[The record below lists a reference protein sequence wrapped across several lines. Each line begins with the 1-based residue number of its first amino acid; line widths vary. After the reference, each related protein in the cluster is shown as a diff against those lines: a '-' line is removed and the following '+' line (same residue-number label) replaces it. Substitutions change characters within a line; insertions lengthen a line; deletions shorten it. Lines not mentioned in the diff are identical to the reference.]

1 MKRSEALLG
10 VTLGGKYRIDAPLGS
25 GAHGAVYRGWHLL
38 LDLPVAI
45 KVAFHQSGARE
56 QRFRSEARTLMR
68 FSHPHV
74 VRVYDYA
81 REPDGLAYL
90 VQEFVEGQT
99 LGDVLA
105 SNGPL
110 DAELV
115 IEIGLQCLSALG
127 AAHAR
132 GVIHRDVKLA
142 NVMLRYDGDRPSVR
156 LLDFG
161 IAKLLDAAE
170 DDDAGLT
177 EAGGALGTPAF
188 MAPEQIRGRP
198 VPASDLY
205 AVGVV
210 LYCLLTGT
218 KPFPQKAPQ
227 VYMAH
232 MHEPVPA
239 LPASVPAALGAI
251 VRQAMAKTLDRRFR
265 SADEMS
271 AALRAVAASWTRR
284 SMRLVVPPDAA
295 SAGASGPGVAGVGST
310 GAGST
315 GPGLTG
321 QGSTGPG
328 APGPGFAGQG
338 VTGSNPIYTGTGL
351 TGPSTGPG
359 ATGPGAARDPSAAR
373 AALGLGVPLGE
384 ADRAQLR
391 PLALFRGL
399 TEPELADL
407 CAAIR
412 LIRAPLGTQLFDAGV
427 PSDGAYIVGAGELA
441 AELVLPDGP
450 PRAVA
455 RFGPGIVVGEISLIE
470 SETRSLRVRV
480 TADATLYHID
490 RDAFA
495 ALRRSHHEGAYKVI
509 RNIAVMLCDRL
520 RDTNARIREQWQ
532 GRVTTSATL
541 SGRPAT
547 AEPRD
552 IMGRLRRLFGMG

>member
-1 MKRSEALLG
+1 VKRSEALLG

-90 VQEFVEGQT
+90 VQEFVEGRT
-99 LGDVLA
+99 LGDLLV

-132 GVIHRDVKLA
+132 GIIHRDVKLD
-142 NVMLRYDGDRPSVR
+142 NLMLRYDGDRPSVR

-161 IAKLLDAAE
+161 IAKLLDT
-170 DDDAGLT
+170 DDDDGLT
-177 EAGGALGTPAF
+177 EVGGALGTPAF
-188 MAPEQIRGRP
+188 MAPEQINGRP

-205 AVGVV
+205 AVGVM

-232 MHEPVPA
+232 LNEPVPA

-284 SMRLVVPPDAA
+284 SMRLAVLPE
-295 SAGASGPGVAGVGST
+295 SGPAGST
-310 GAGST
+310 SST
-315 GPGLTG
+315 GPGTT
-321 QGSTGPG
+321 S
-328 APGPGFAGQG
+328 QG
-338 VTGSNPIYTGTGL
+338 VTASNPIYTGPGFTGL
-351 TGPSTGPG
+351 SPTGAATGPG
-359 ATGPGAARDPSAAR
+359 ATGPGAAHDPAAAAR

-412 LIRAPLGTQLFDAGV
+412 LIRAPQGTQLFDAGV